1 MPIFQAVL
9 LAVALVGLAFLTAR
23 VGLHAFLAL
32 ILIAV
37 AYGLGADMAVTF
49 IGQSITI
56 GFTQTVEALGLVI
69 VAASIAATFAERT
82 GAAVAFARRWPPS
95 AGIWVPVGLV
105 AGLTANISAA
115 FALLAPM
122 QRAVAGAPAPRQAAT
137 LALSLLAGH
146 ALVLPAPG
154 PIAAVAILHAPLVLV
169 FAVGVPLAILLAL
182 LGGAL
187 TRRTVDTPAPPRPDA
202 TVGPWLV
209 VVPLLLPLVLLFVQS
224 IGQIPSEPL
233 GGGHTREFL
242 IGIGRPAFLLAAC
255 VAATLLLAW
264 RWRPEVVSEKGW
276 VGEAAERAASL
287 ILITGAAG
295 AFAKVLQNTGM
306 PELMAER
313 VLGLPLGGALA
324 LLVPFLVA
332 ATMKMLQGSSIVAV
346 ITAAG
351 MMEPLLAPIGLQ
363 DDWGRALAVAA
374 IGTGSITASHVNDP
388 YFWLV
393 DGHTRLGVAG
403 TLRLFSLASLLQG
416 LAGLVLLLVA
426 GAILL

>member
-1 MPIFQAVL
+1 MPIYQAVL
-9 LAVALVGLAFLTAR
+9 LAAALAGLAFLTAR
-23 VGLHAFLAL
+23 IGLHAFLAL

-56 GFTQTVEALGLVI
+56 GFTQTVEALGLVV

-82 GAAVAFARRWPPS
+82 GAAAAFARRWPRGV
-95 AGIWVPVGLV
+95 GIWVPLGLV
-105 AGLTANISAA
+105 AGLCASISAA

-122 QRAVAGAPAPRQAAT
+122 QRAVAGAPVPRQAAT
-137 LALSLLAGH
+137 LALALLTGH
-146 ALVLPAPG
+146 ALILPAPG
-154 PIAAVAILHAPLVLV
+154 PVAAAAILQAPLVPV
-169 FAVGVPLAILLAL
+169 FALGAPLAILLAL

-187 TRRTVDTPAPPRPDA
+187 ARRAVDVPSPPRSGA
-202 TVGPWLV
+202 TAGPWLV
-209 VVPLLLPLVLLFVQS
+209 VIPLLLPLVFLFVQS

-242 IGIGRPAFLLAAC
+242 IGIGRPAFLLAAS

-264 RWRPEVVSEKGW
+264 RWRPEVVSERGW

-287 ILITGAAG
+287 LLITGAAG

-313 VLGLPLGGALA
+313 LLDLPLGGALA
-324 LLVPFLVA
+324 LLLPFLAA

-351 MMEPLLAPIGLQ
+351 MMEPLLAPLGLQ
-363 DDWGRALAVAA
+363 GDWGRALAVAA
-374 IGTGSITASHVNDP
+374 IGAGSITATHVNDP

-393 DGHTRLGVAG
+393 DGHTRLGVAA

-416 LAGLVLLLVA
+416 LAGIGFLILA
-426 GAILL
+426 GAALL

>member
-1 MPIFQAVL
+1 MSIYQAVL
-9 LAVALVGLAFLTAR
+9 LAVALAGLAFLTAR

-82 GAAVAFARRWPPS
+82 GAAAAFARRWPRG
-95 AGIWVPVGLV
+95 AGIWVPLGLV
-105 AGLTANISAA
+105 SGLCASISAA

-122 QRAVAGAPAPRQAAT
+122 QRAVAGAPVPRQAAT
-137 LALSLLAGH
+137 LALALLAGH
-146 ALVLPAPG
+146 ALILPAPG
-154 PIAAVAILHAPLVLV
+154 PVAAAAILQAPLVPV
-169 FAVGVPLAILLAL
+169 FALGAPLAILLAL

-187 TRRTVDTPAPPRPDA
+187 ARRAVDVPPPPRSDA

-209 VVPLLLPLVLLFVQS
+209 IVPLLLPLVFLFVQS

-242 IGIGRPAFLLAAC
+242 IGIGRPAFLLAAS
-255 VAATLLLAW
+255 VAATLLLAR
-264 RWRPEVVSEKGW
+264 RWRPEIVSEKGW

-287 ILITGAAG
+287 LLITGAAG

-313 VLGLPLGGALA
+313 LLDLPLGGALT
-324 LLVPFLVA
+324 LLVPFLAA

-346 ITAAG
+346 LTAAG
-351 MMEPLLAPIGLQ
+351 MMEPLLAPLGLEA
-363 DDWGRALAVAA
+363 DWGRALAVAA
-374 IGTGSITASHVNDP
+374 IGAGSITASHVNDP

-393 DGHTRLGVAG
+393 DGHTRLGVAA

-416 LAGLVLLLVA
+416 LAGIGLLILAGAVLL
-426 GAILL
+426 